1 MPVILGI
8 ASGPLSPPGSN
19 APESPQQWLH
29 DSGEDLERGCT
40 DSFTIAISGAKPMGT
55 LVALEHAA
63 SSAKEV
69 VTLTH
74 VIHGRVGAIVSRV
87 KPDLHVGSFSSRVN
101 TYDAVRCVPVL
112 SASLRF
118 DNHHEEKDES
128 GHQTNPPWICLQQIM
143 QPMVMIPSI

>member
-40 DSFTIAISGAKPMGT
+40 GSFTIAISGAKPMGT

-74 VIHGRVGAIVSRV
+74 VNHGRVRAMVSRI
-87 KPDLHVGSFSSRVN
+87 KPNLQVGSSSGRADVD
-101 TYDAVRCVPVL
+101 DAVR
-112 SASLRF
+112 
-118 DNHHEEKDES
+118 
-128 GHQTNPPWICLQQIM
+128 G
-143 QPMVMIPSI
+143 